1 MPQGRLHLSLRW
13 LLPVALG
20 VGILLS
26 YMLVQA
32 YQERTRQAE
41 STASNLVEVLE
52 ARLDSALRRTQ
63 ATLVALAAEV
73 PPAALSPRQQALHAG
88 AMQQRLAALAAHF
101 PEITGLRLLDRDG
114 NVLYASE
121 GELIGRNSS
130 VSAVGRSYF
139 ESLRANPET
148 PIFFS
153 EVAIGKISKR
163 PQLFVAVPIREAGG
177 HFAGVAMAP
186 LELGHLQALFRSLDL
201 GPNGVVTWRRSD
213 DARLV
218 LRLPERA
225 NTVNQVV
232 HNNPLHQRI
241 EAGEVRGSIRFQAA
255 LDKQDRIYAYKRVGH
270 YPFYVAVGL
279 AAEDFLAEWWTLLH
293 VTVGSS
299 LLALLLLGA
308 VLWRLAR
315 SEAREQAAN
324 VERDVSAQRF
334 QRLLDA
340 LGEGI
345 CGLDQTA
352 QCTFC
357 NPTAR
362 RLLGL
367 GPVAP
372 VAAVTSLRFLE
383 IDSGCEVALQ
393 EQLAVALRAGKAWP
407 EQELWVE
414 TCDHRRLPLRVRM
427 YPLRSDTGDGG
438 GVLVLTDLTEV
449 RRAREVQA
457 HYREELEATVARR
470 TEELQ
475 QAKQAAEQASVAKSA
490 FLANMSHEIR
500 TPLNAIAG
508 MAHLIRRGGLSPQQ
522 ETQLTKLQGAG
533 EHLLKILNA
542 ILDLSKIESGKFTL
556 DQSPF
561 ALADVF
567 ADIDAL
573 MQGRAQAKGIALSCR
588 LPAALSL
595 QLLGD
600 RTRLQQALLNFVVN
614 AVKFTEHGEVVL
626 SASLLE
632 QTASRVRLRFEVS
645 DTGIGID
652 PAALPRLFGAFEQ
665 ADRSTSRKYG
675 GTGLGLAIARKLA
688 ELMGGEVGVSSQPGA
703 GAVFWLTAAFELS
716 PLLEPAPPASEPL
729 AELAAGSRPGA
740 EILLVEDEVINREI
754 GLCLLEDAG
763 FRVTA
768 AENGAQAVAL
778 VAARHFDLILMDLQM
793 PELDGLAATARI
805 RASEAGRRVPIV
817 ALTANAFAEDRA
829 RCLAAG
835 MVDFISKPFLPETL
849 LACLQ
854 RHLAPAGEGVSG
866 GEAGVPVADE
876 GNHLA
881 GR

>member
-13 LLPVALG
+13 LVPVIFG
-20 VGILLS
+20 VGLLLS
-26 YMLVQA
+26 YLLVQA
-32 YQERTRQAE
+32 YRERTLQAE
-41 STASNLVEVLE
+41 ATAGNLVEVLE

-73 PPAALSPRQQALHAG
+73 PLAALSRQQQPAQAA
-88 AMQQRLAALAAHF
+88 AMQRRLAALAAHF
-101 PEITGLRLLDRDG
+101 PEITGLRLIDREG

-121 GELIGRNSS
+121 GEFLSPNAY
-130 VSAVGRSYF
+130 VSTVGRSYF
-139 ESLRANPET
+139 ESLRANPAT

-177 HFAGVAMAP
+177 QFAGVALAP

-218 LRLPERA
+218 LRLPERP
-225 NTVNQVV
+225 NTVNQAV

-241 EAGEVRGSIRFQAA
+241 EAGELRGSIRFQAA
-255 LDKQDRIYAYKRVGH
+255 IDKQDRIYAYKRVGS

-279 AAEDFLAEWWTLLH
+279 AAEDFLAEWWTLLR
-293 VTVGSS
+293 VTVGGS
-299 LLALLLLGA
+299 LLALSLLVA

-315 SEAREQAAN
+315 SEAREQVAN

-345 CGLDQTA
+345 CGLDQEA

-362 RLLGL
+362 RMLGL
-367 GPVAP
+367 SPDAP

-383 IDSGCEVALQ
+383 IDSGREVVFRERIGA
-393 EQLAVALRAGKAWP
+393 ALRAGEAWP

-414 TCDHRRLPLRVRM
+414 TCDGRRLPLRVRM
-427 YPLRSDTGDGG
+427 YPLRSDVDDGG
-438 GVLVLTDLTEV
+438 GVLVLTDMTEV

-475 QAKQAAEQASVAKSA
+475 LAKQAAEQASVAKSA

-522 ETQLTKLQGAG
+522 ETQLTKLQAAG
-533 EHLLKILNA
+533 EHLLNILNA

-556 DQSPF
+556 EHAPF

-567 ADIDAL
+567 ADIEGL
-573 MQGRAQAKGIALSCR
+573 MQGRAQAKGIALHCH
-588 LPAALSL
+588 LPGALPL

-614 AVKFTEHGEVVL
+614 AVKFTEHGEVALGV
-626 SASLLE
+626 SLLE
-632 QTASRVRLRFEVS
+632 QTATRVRLRFEVR

-688 ELMGGEVGVSSQPGA
+688 ELMGGEVGVSSRPGE
-703 GAVFWLTAAFELS
+703 GSVFWLTAAFDL
-716 PLLEPAPPASEPL
+716 PLPFETLLPVPEPATESL
-729 AELAAGSRPGA
+729 DGCQPGG

-768 AENGAQAVAL
+768 VENGLQAVAL
-778 VAARHFDLILMDLQM
+778 AAVRRFDLILMDLQM
-793 PELDGLAATARI
+793 PELDGLEATARI
-805 RASEAGRRVPIV
+805 RATEEGRRVPIV

-835 MVDFISKPFLPETL
+835 MVDFISKPFQPETL
-849 LACLQ
+849 LNCLH
-854 RHLAPAGEGVSG
+854 RHLASG
-866 GEAGVPVADE
+866 GKGASVVEAGVPAADE

-881 GR
+881 CR